1 MEQINLTGQ
10 IRWIGKVDDRKVPFH
25 RLILEKGTTYN
36 SYFIDAEKPTVI
48 DTVDIL
54 FGKEYVENLSKMT
67 DLTKLEYIIIN
78 HVEPDHAGALPAL
91 AAKASKAV
99 IVCTKLAE
107 DELKKMFRLY
117 NREFLIVKDGD
128 QLELG
133 GVTLEFIETPY
144 LHTAETMMTYA
155 KEDQILFSCDI
166 FSTHIANFELFND
179 IAKQEYT
186 EDFRVYYDLIMAPH
200 RPYVRDMLKKIEQLT
215 IKMIA
220 PSHGYILRGDPQKFI
235 TIYNQKSELNLSG
248 KERRVVIAYATM
260 TGNTGKVAAL
270 LSKQLTDAGIEVS
283 VFHLKDA
290 DLNEVVD
297 RIKESNG
304 FLIGSAT
311 RYGDMVGN
319 VEELLK
325 MIQAEDVAGKPA
337 AAFGSYGWSGEA
349 IAHVEDYLVQFG
361 AKVVNQ
367 KFLIQNMGVEE
378 AIFPLRIRFSAE
390 EQKERIENAGRIFA
404 EQIMAAK

>member
-36 SYFIDAEKPTVI
+36 SYFIDAEKPAVI

-91 AAKASKAV
+91 AAKAPKAV

-117 NREFLIVKDGD
+117 NREFFIVKDGD

-200 RPYVRDMLKKIEQLT
+200 RPYVRDMLKKIEQLP

-290 DLNEVVD
+290 DLGEVAD

-325 MIQAEDVAGKPA
+325 MIRAEDVAGKPA

>member
-36 SYFIDAEKPTVI
+36 SYFIDAEKPAVI

-200 RPYVRDMLKKIEQLT
+200 RPYVRDMLKKIEQLP

-290 DLNEVVD
+290 DLGEVAD

>member
-36 SYFIDAEKPTVI
+36 SYFIDAEKPAVI

-78 HVEPDHAGALPAL
+78 HVEPDHSGALPAL

-200 RPYVRDMLKKIEQLT
+200 RPYVRDMLKKIEQLP

-290 DLNEVVD
+290 DLGEVAD

>member
-36 SYFIDAEKPTVI
+36 SYFIDAEKPAVI

-91 AAKASKAV
+91 AAKAPKAV

-200 RPYVRDMLKKIEQLT
+200 RPYVRDMLKKIEQLP

-220 PSHGYILRGDPQKFI
+220 PSHGYILREDPPKFI
-235 TIYNQKSELNLSG
+235 NIYNQKSELNLSG
-248 KERRVVIAYATM
+248 KERQVVIAYATM

-290 DLNEVVD
+290 DLGEVAD